1 MKQEHFD
8 EFCELLDTVAEQYS
22 KAMTPGLKMLY
33 WQGLYDI
40 DFEAVR
46 EALFRH
52 IRNADPAG
60 KFMPKISDIIQMS
73 QGSASDSA
81 MSAWAKVDKAVRH
94 KGTYVDVVFDD
105 PVIHR
110 VIHDMGGWISFGQK
124 NEDEWPFVAREFE
137 NRYRGF
143 KQRSEVPDYP
153 TQLIGLTNAYN
164 SSKGFKLDPCV
175 LVGEVDKCRKVL
187 AGGTNKPLIG
197 FTQVEIKNDDF
208 CLGNDNIKKLKSV

>member
-1 MKQEHFD
+1 MRQEHFD

-22 KAMTPGLKMLY
+22 KAMTPSLKMLY
-33 WQGLYDI
+33 WQGLHDI

-52 IRNADPAG
+52 IRNSDPAG

-164 SSKGFKLDPCV
+164 SSRGFKLDPCV
-175 LVGEVDKCRKVL
+175 LVGNVEKCKQIMSS
-187 AGGTNKPLIG
+187 GIDKPLVG
-197 FTQVEIKNDDF
+197 FKTFDSSLPDLRLAF
-208 CLGNDNIKKLKSV
+208 DGKKKVNEE

>member
-1 MKQEHFD
+1 MRQE
-8 EFCELLDTVAEQYS
+8 
-22 KAMTPGLKMLY
+22 
-33 WQGLYDI
+33 
-40 DFEAVR
+40 DFEKFR
-46 EALFRH
+46 EGLAGVYGFYEKEINGFALDVWWNALKQFDLAAITQAFNRH
-52 IRNADPAG
+52 LVNTESGKWLPKPA
-60 KFMPKISDIIQMS
+60 DIILML
-73 QGSASDSA
+73 QGSSQDSA
-81 MSAWAKVDKAVRH
+81 MSAWAKVDKAIRQ

-197 FTQVEIKNDDF
+197 FTQVEIKNNDF
-208 CLGNDNIKKLKSV
+208 CLGNENIKKLKSV

>member
-22 KAMTPGLKMLY
+22 KAMTPSLKMLY
-33 WQGLYDI
+33 WQGLHDI

-52 IRNADPAG
+52 IRNSDPAG

-94 KGTYVDVVFDD
+94 KGTYVNVVFDD

-153 TQLIGLTNAYN
+153 AQLIGLTNAYN
-164 SSKGFKLDPCV
+164 LSRGFKLDPCV

-187 AGGTNKPLIG
+187 ACGTDKPLIW
-197 FTQVEIKNDDF
+197 FTQIDRKVEAIELEKNEV
-208 CLGNDNIKKLKSV
+208 KKLKSA

>member
-22 KAMTPGLKMLY
+22 KAMTPSLKMLY

-40 DFEAVR
+40 DFEAVK

-81 MSAWAKVDKAVRH
+81 MSAWAKVDKAIRQ

-153 TQLIGLTNAYN
+153 TKLIGLTNAYN

-175 LVGEVDKCRKVL
+175 LVGDVEKCIQIMSS
-187 AGGTNKPLIG
+187 GIDKPLVG
-197 FTQVEIKNDDF
+197 FKNFDSSLPD
-208 CLGNDNIKKLKSV
+208 LRLSSVSDKEVA